1 MKNIKSGD
9 LVKVSLEDKT
19 IEGVLMPSVS
29 KKTLF
34 LKLKSGYNIGIDK
47 NKVKKI
53 KLVKK
58 SSKSRMKKVKLKV
71 NKKLKKITILHT
83 GGTIASRV
91 DYKTGAVNASFE
103 PEDLIA
109 MFPELGKIAN
119 IDSRLIRN
127 MWSDDLRFKHFELIA
142 KEIGVE
148 VNKKVDG
155 VIVGMGTDNL
165 AVAASALS
173 FILEDV
179 NVPVLLVGAQRSSD
193 RGSSDAAVNL
203 VGAVEFIRQSNFVG
217 VAICMHEKPDDNDC
231 SILPGCKTRKL
242 HTSRR
247 DAFKAVNENIIA
259 KVNFTTRK
267 VRYVSGFQVKN
278 KKRKLRVRGKLEE
291 KVGLLKIH
299 VNMNPKQI
307 EFFKGYKGLVIE
319 GTGLGHM
326 PLDTIDDYTKVH
338 KKIKEA
344 LRKLIKNGTIVV
356 MCSSCLF
363 GRINMNVYAK
373 GRDLQELGV
382 ISGEDMLAETAFVKL
397 AWLLANE
404 KKDIKA
410 FIGENLRGEINK
422 RVDLDHYLK

>member
-1 MKNIKSGD
+1 MKNLKNGD
-9 LVKVSLEDKT
+9 SVKVSLKDKT
-19 IEGVLMPSVS
+19 LEGVLMPSVS

-47 NKVKKI
+47 NKIKKI

-58 SSKSRMKKVKLKV
+58 ASKSRIKKEKLNV
-71 NKKLKKITILHT
+71 NKKLKNIAILHT
-83 GGTIASRV
+83 GGTIASKV
-91 DYKTGAVNASFE
+91 DYKTGGVNASFE

-109 MFPELGKIAN
+109 MFPELKKIAN
-119 IDSRLIRN
+119 IDSRIIRN
-127 MWSDDLRFKHFELIA
+127 MLSDDLRFKHFELIA

-148 VNKKVDG
+148 AKKKVDG
-155 VIVGMGTDNL
+155 IIIGIGTDNL

-173 FILEDV
+173 FILE
-179 NVPVLLVGAQRSSD
+179 NINIPVILVGAQRSSD

-203 VGAVEFIRQSNFVG
+203 VSAAEFIRQSNFAG

-247 DAFKAVNENIIA
+247 DAFRAVNEDIIA
-259 KVNFTTRK
+259 KVNFSTRK
-267 VRYVSGFQVKN
+267 VHYISNFPVKN
-278 KKRKLRVRGKLEE
+278 NKRKLKVRSKLEE
-291 KVGLLKIH
+291 KVGLLKVH

-326 PLDTIDDYTKVH
+326 PIDTIDEYTKIH
-338 KKIKEA
+338 KRIKEA
-344 LRKLIKNGTIVV
+344 LRKLIKNGTVVV

-363 GRINMNVYAK
+363 GRVNINVYAK
-373 GRDLQELGV
+373 GRDLQEMGV

-404 KKDIKA
+404 KKDVKA

-422 RVDLDHYLK
+422 RVNLDHYL